1 MRKREVGLCRARHE
15 MPVDEYIFEQIY
27 YPNDFVWQQRVADSF
42 VADVAENNEQLYLY
56 VTGLS
61 MALAAVIR
69 ACYEQHV
76 PLVLWHWDSN
86 KKIYHPQHMFNGG
99 EVWEEEHAGSD

>member
-1 MRKREVGLCRARHE
+1 MRKREVGLVKARHE

-42 VADVAENNEQLYLY
+42 VAECKKNNEQLYLY

-61 MALAAVIR
+61 MALASVIR
-69 ACYEQHV
+69 ACYEQQV
-76 PLVLWHWDSN
+76 PLVLWHWDN
-86 KKIYHPQHMFNGG
+86 KKKIYHPQHMFDGG
-99 EVWEEEHAGSD
+99 EIWEDSSGAS